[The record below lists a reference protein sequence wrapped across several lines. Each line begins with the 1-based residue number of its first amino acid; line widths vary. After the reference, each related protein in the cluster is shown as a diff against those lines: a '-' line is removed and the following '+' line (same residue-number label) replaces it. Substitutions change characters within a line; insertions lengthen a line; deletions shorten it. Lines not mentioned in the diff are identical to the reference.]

1 MASSSPSAYPHS
13 TFPNHDD
20 KSQLD
25 RFPLDKDLETSTA
38 LNDLAYDADV
48 EASQLYAPKRPR
60 SGGMR
65 GIVSLIAAYLSPREN
80 KKKHHRQPADARP
93 LLASANNATPTAAWH
108 SSSRQYQ
115 RLKSLSQCLCYPLL
129 GLLVMLGVVQ
139 FISIACSIAV
149 SFFPDEFDRAIERW
163 RHNDQRSPSAD
174 ILHWPTDI
182 SRDIVPVACHS
193 HNDYWRPVP
202 LFSALQA
209 GCTGV
214 EADVWLVDNEL
225 YVGHTM
231 SALTPQRTLRNLYI
245 NPLLRILEQQNPIT
259 DLHPQRDSPPQGVFD
274 MDPSQTLILL
284 IDFKTDGQ
292 ETWNY
297 VHAQLAPLRERGYL
311 SFFNGTDIIPG
322 PITVVGTGNTPFN
335 LVTAN
340 TTHRDIFFDAPL
352 NKLVDDNITSE
363 DYDDDDDDVSLPNA
377 PGGVQ
382 DTGIAT
388 RATKNVGQ
396 GLSGIS
402 DAEIGPD
409 TFDWTNSYYASVS
422 FKKSI
427 GMPWSFR
434 LSQRQVDQIRAQ
446 IRAAHRRGLKVRYWG
461 VPAWP
466 RSLRNHLWSLLV
478 REGVDYLN
486 VDDLRSA
493 TRQDWRPR
501 ISDWWS

>member
-1 MASSSPSAYPHS
+1 MASSSPLAYPHS

-25 RFPLDKDLETSTA
+25 SFPLDKDLQTSTA
-38 LNDLAYDADV
+38 LNDTDYDADI
-48 EASQLYAPKRPR
+48 EASQLYASERPR

-65 GIVSLIAAYLSPREN
+65 GILALIAAYLSPRMN
-80 KKKHHRQPADARP
+80 KKKQHHRQPADARP
-93 LLASANNATPTAAWH
+93 LLASANDATPSTAWSY

-115 RLKSLSQCLCYPLL
+115 RLKSLSRCLCYPLL

-149 SFFPDEFDRAIERW
+149 SFFPDEFDRAIDRW
-163 RHNDQRSPSAD
+163 RHGDQPRSSAD

-182 SRDIVPVACHS
+182 SRDIVPVGCHS

-214 EADVWLVDNEL
+214 EADVWLVEDDL

-259 DLHPQRDSPPQGVFD
+259 DLHPQRDDPPQGVFD

-340 TTHRDIFFDAPL
+340 ATHRDIFFDAPL
-352 NKLVDDNITSE
+352 DKLVDDYITSE
-363 DYDDDDDDVSLPNA
+363 DYDDDVSSIPIA
-377 PGGVQ
+377 PEGGT
-382 DTGIAT
+382 DAGIAI

-402 DAEIGPD
+402 DADIGPD

-446 IRAAHRRGLKVRYWG
+446 IRGAHRRGLKVRYWG